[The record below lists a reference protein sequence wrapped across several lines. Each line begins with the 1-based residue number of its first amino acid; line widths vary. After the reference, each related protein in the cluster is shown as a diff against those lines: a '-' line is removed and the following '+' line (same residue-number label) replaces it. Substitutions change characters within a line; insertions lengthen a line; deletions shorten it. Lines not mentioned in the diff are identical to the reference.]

1 MILFCPLWIEVRD
14 DAVEEEDDEQLNC
27 ECSAQARFSGRYF
40 LPNVVVKIFSQ
51 DGLKVIESD
60 LEECIAQKFLELGR
74 VRPVYRFQ
82 ISNLYL
88 SVIQLESFLQF
99 GKGEIFKP
107 VVKLRRHEE
116 PHPVNESLVEVE
128 LETEPRQGMSI
139 PFPET
144 HLDELR
150 QILESNRKLLPQSLQ
165 SDGHLVTFVKHK
177 IFETA

>member
-51 DGLKVIESD
+51 DGLEVIESD

-99 GKGEIFKP
+99 GKGEIFKVP
-107 VVKLRRHEE
+107 
-116 PHPVNESLVEVE
+116 
-128 LETEPRQGMSI
+128 
-139 PFPET
+139 
-144 HLDELR
+144 
-150 QILESNRKLLPQSLQ
+150 ILIYFKYMY
-165 SDGHLVTFVKHK
+165 K
-177 IFETA
+177 ILI